1 MGVLAVSN
9 LSLAYGERL
18 ALDALTLEFPAGRM
32 IGIVGP
38 NGCGKSTLLSLL
50 ASLRRPTRGEVSLD
64 GLSLARYRRRQVARR
79 IAYLPQNPQCP
90 PGVTV
95 AQVLRYG
102 RQPHQSLFC
111 QFSREDAAKIREVE
125 DLLQLG
131 PIMQRPME
139 ELSGGQRQKA
149 WMGMILAQDTDVV
162 LLDEPTSALDMG
174 HQHEVLE
181 CIRGACDRGKTVVL
195 VIHDLA
201 AAARFCDCILALKAG
216 RIQAF
221 GAPRAVVSE
230 DLVLSLYGLHVQI
243 SHSAAAGAPVIVPLR
258 RQAEATK
265 P

>member
-1 MGVLAVSN
+1 
-9 LSLAYGERL
+9 LAYGERL
-18 ALDALTLEFPAGRM
+18 ALDSLTLEFPARRM

-50 ASLRRPTRGEVSLD
+50 ANLRQPTRGDVTLD
-64 GLSLARYRRRQVARR
+64 GRSLTRYRRREIATR

-90 PGVTV
+90 RGLTV

-102 RQPHQSLFC
+102 RQPHQSLFR
-111 QFSREDAAKIREVE
+111 QFSREDAAKIGEVE
-125 DLLQLG
+125 SLLQLG
-131 PIMQRPME
+131 PIMERPMD

-181 CIRGACDRGKTVVL
+181 CIRGACDRGKTVIL

-201 AAARFCDCILALKAG
+201 AAARFSDGLLALKDG

-221 GAPRAVVSE
+221 GTPREVVRD
-230 DLVLSLYGLHVQI
+230 DLVLSLYGLHAHI
-243 SHSAAAGAPVIVPLR
+243 TTSAATGGPVIVPLR
-258 RQAEATK
+258 RQTEATK